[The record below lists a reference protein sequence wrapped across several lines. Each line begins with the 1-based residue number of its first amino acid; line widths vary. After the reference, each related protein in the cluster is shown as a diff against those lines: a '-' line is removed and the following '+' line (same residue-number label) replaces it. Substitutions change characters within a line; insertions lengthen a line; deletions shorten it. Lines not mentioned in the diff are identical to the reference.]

1 MLNVVSSYFT
11 KTFIGE
17 LMSYTWENDEK
28 PNFETNFDPFRPNL
42 GSPIFIQFLLP
53 VAVKHYFQPLCY
65 AI

>member
-1 MLNVVSSYFT
+1 
-11 KTFIGE
+11 
-17 LMSYTWENDEK
+17 MSYTWENDEK

-53 VAVKHYFQPLCY
+53 VVVKHYFQLLCY

>member
-1 MLNVVSSYFT
+1 MLNVVSSYYT
-11 KTFIGE
+11 KKFIGE

-28 PNFETNFDPFRPNL
+28 PNFDPFRPNL

-53 VAVKHYFQPLCY
+53 VVVKHYFQLLYY